1 MKNTFI
7 VAMFIFWSFVV
18 AVISAGYIVKQNRLA
33 QESMQKTY
41 LGSIQQITEALTK
54 GRSNSVIPPSTNVST
69 TSKTTSPSPVVT
81 SGGTTVKPSPIPTP
95 TPIPAPKPKPA
106 GLTMDVVVQHSTQSD
121 CWIVINGNVYSVA
134 SYIPM
139 HPGGARRIINQCGGD
154 ATGPYNNQGHSSYA
168 DSLLGSYLVGPL
180 Q

>member
-7 VAMFIFWSFVV
+7 VAMFIFWGFVV

-33 QESMQKTY
+33 QESMQKNY
-41 LGSIQQITEALTK
+41 IGSIQQITEALAK
-54 GRSNSVIPPSTNVST
+54 GRSNSVTSSPFGVT
-69 TSKTTSPSPVVT
+69 TTPKTTTPDPVVT
-81 SGGTTVKPSPIPTP
+81 NTGTIPKPTP
-95 TPIPAPKPKPA
+95 VPAPAPVPAPKPA
-106 GLTMDVVVQHSTQSD
+106 GLTMAVVAQHNTQSD

-139 HPGGARRIINQCGGD
+139 HPGGARRIINECGGD
-154 ATGPYNNQGHSSYA
+154 ATGPYDRQGHSSYA